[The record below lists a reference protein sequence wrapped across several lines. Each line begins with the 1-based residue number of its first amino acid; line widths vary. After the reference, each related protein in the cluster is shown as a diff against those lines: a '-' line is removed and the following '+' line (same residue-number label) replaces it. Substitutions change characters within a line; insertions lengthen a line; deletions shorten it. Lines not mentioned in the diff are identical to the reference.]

1 MKTLPPVQTRSTP
14 SPGPTQPA
22 VGSVRWATFVLISI
36 VVGAAGIAIAWFAGQ
51 SQIASIFAQI
61 AEIQANPPVW
71 AEAPMLAGRYLL
83 VPTVT
88 LFLVAWVITKVSPR
102 PQTWSRIIVIAILL
116 GLLLRYLSWR
126 ILSTLNLATPLSG
139 TLSILLLVMELL
151 GVTGSIIQLVLLL
164 RVSDRRP
171 QADQLQGEVIA
182 GRYTPRVDVFIPTY
196 DEPAFILRRTVI
208 GCQAM
213 DYPDTTVY
221 LLDDTRRPAIQA
233 LAAEL
238 GCEYLTRPDNHHA
251 KAGNLNHAIAQT
263 SGELIVSFDA
273 DFVPTRNFLWRTV
286 GFFQDPQVA
295 LVQTPQSFYNPDPIA
310 RNLGLEG
317 ILTPD
322 EEVFYRQIQPMRDGA
337 GGVVCSGTSFVV
349 RRGALEATGG
359 FVTESLSEDYFTAV
373 RLAAQ
378 GNKVIYLD
386 EKLSAG
392 LAAETIAA
400 HATQR
405 IRWAQGT
412 LQAFFIKSNPLT
424 IPGLTPIQRLAHL
437 EGLLHWFSSIPR
449 IVFLLMPL
457 AYTFLQVIPIQAS
470 TAEVLYFFL
479 PYYLVQLTV
488 FSWLNH
494 RSRSALLS
502 DVYTL
507 VLVFPL
513 AATVIQALL
522 QPFSQGFHVTPKGIS
537 TERFVFNWK
546 LAWPLLIVFFLTA
559 SSLWRNLGWC
569 LAMMGNGDYYPR
581 GLALG
586 WMWSAYNLIMLAIA
600 LLILLDMPNP
610 HNDVWL
616 ALRRVVRLVVETP
629 EATGQIRLTSWWGVT
644 DHIAETG
651 AVIALTQRGLP
662 PLALGEARNVTLVIA
677 EAALSL
683 PGKLIETSDQAD
695 FPLAMVA
702 FEPLTT
708 TQQRQ
713 LIEMLFCRPGQWKRW
728 NSPGELRSLWILLRV
743 LFRPRFLTGNLR
755 IKPLPTTQG

>member
-51 SQIASIFAQI
+51 SQIANIFAQI

-322 EEVFYRQIQPMRDGA
+322 EEVFYRQIQPMRDGV

-349 RRGALEATGG
+349 RRAALEATGG

-378 GNKVIYLD
+378 GNQVIYLE

-412 LQAFFIKSNPLT
+412 LQAFFIESNPLT

-457 AYTFLQVIPIQAS
+457 AYTFLQV
-470 TAEVLYFFL
+470 
-479 PYYLVQLTV
+479 
-488 FSWLNH
+488 
-494 RSRSALLS
+494 
-502 DVYTL
+502 
-507 VLVFPL
+507 
-513 AATVIQALL
+513 
-522 QPFSQGFHVTPKGIS
+522 
-537 TERFVFNWK
+537 
-546 LAWPLLIVFFLTA
+546 
-559 SSLWRNLGWC
+559 
-569 LAMMGNGDYYPR
+569 
-581 GLALG
+581 
-586 WMWSAYNLIMLAIA
+586 
-600 LLILLDMPNP
+600 
-610 HNDVWL
+610 
-616 ALRRVVRLVVETP
+616 
-629 EATGQIRLTSWWGVT
+629 
-644 DHIAETG
+644 
-651 AVIALTQRGLP
+651 
-662 PLALGEARNVTLVIA
+662 
-677 EAALSL
+677 
-683 PGKLIETSDQAD
+683 
-695 FPLAMVA
+695 
-702 FEPLTT
+702 
-708 TQQRQ
+708 
-713 LIEMLFCRPGQWKRW
+713 
-728 NSPGELRSLWILLRV
+728 
-743 LFRPRFLTGNLR
+743 
-755 IKPLPTTQG
+755 

>member
-1 MKTLPPVQTRSTP
+1 MKTLPPSQTRSTA

-88 LFLVAWVITKVSPR
+88 LFLVAWMITKVSPR

-322 EEVFYRQIQPMRDGA
+322 EEVFYRQIQPMRDGV

-349 RRGALEATGG
+349 RRAALEATGG

-378 GNKVIYLD
+378 GNQVIYLE

-412 LQAFFIKSNPLT
+412 LQAFFIESTPLT

-494 RSRSALLS
+494 RARSALLS

-537 TERFVFNWK
+537 RQRFVFNWK

-559 SSLWRNLGWC
+559 ISLWRNLGWC
-569 LAMMGNGDYYPR
+569 LAMMGGSDYYPR

-600 LLILLDMPNP
+600 LLILLDVPTP
-610 HNDVWL
+610 QNDVWL

-644 DHIAETG
+644 EHMAETG

-662 PLALGEARNVTLVIA
+662 PLEPGEEHSVTLVIA

-683 PGKLIETSDQAD
+683 PGKLIETSDQED

-702 FEPLTT
+702 FEPLTM

-743 LFRPRFLTGNLR
+743 LFQPRFLTGNLR